1 MKKQIFKG
9 SGVAIVTPF
18 TEDNVDFEK
27 LGELIEFQIAND
39 TQAIIICG
47 TTGESPTMSL
57 EEKKNAIKYT
67 VEKVN
72 GRLPVIAGT
81 GGNNTKNV
89 IELSQ
94 YAQSVGADG
103 LLVVTPFYNKATQKG
118 LVEHYTAIANS
129 VNLPIILYNVP
140 SRTGLNISVDTCVAL
155 SKLENIVAIKEA
167 SGNISQ
173 IAEIS
178 AKCGNE
184 LYIYSGNDDQ
194 ILPILSLGGIG
205 VISVIAN
212 ILPKETNEICT
223 SYFNGNVNKSKDLQ
237 LKYLDLMN
245 TLFIEVN
252 PMPIKQALNDIG
264 YNVGNCRMPLCKME
278 EKNVELLRSSLKKVD
293 LM

>member
-9 SGVAIVTPF
+9 SGVAIITPF
-18 TEDNVDFEK
+18 TKDNVDFDK
-27 LGELIEFQIAND
+27 LGELIEFQLAND

-47 TTGESPTMSL
+47 TTGESPTMSI
-57 EEKKNAIKYT
+57 EEKKNAIEYT
-67 VEKVN
+67 VKKVN
-72 GRLPVIAGT
+72 GRVPVVAGT

-103 LLVVTPFYNKATQKG
+103 LLVVTPFYNKTTQKG
-118 LVEHYTAIANS
+118 LVEHYKAIADS
-129 VNLPIILYNVP
+129 VDLPIILYNVP

-155 SKLENIVAIKEA
+155 SKVENIVAIKEA

-173 IAEIS
+173 VAEIA

-184 LYIYSGNDDQ
+184 LQIYSGNDDQ

-212 ILPKETNEICT
+212 ILPKETNELCF
-223 SYFNGNVNKSKDLQ
+223 SYFNGDTENAKKLQ
-237 LKYLDLMN
+237 LEYLDLMN
-245 TLFIEVN
+245 ALFIEVN
-252 PMPIKQALNDIG
+252 PMPIKQALNELG
-264 YNVGNCRMPLCKME
+264 YNVGYCRMPLSQME
-278 EKNVELLRSSLKKVD
+278 EKNILHLKEALKRANLL
-293 LM
+293 